1 MASPTKWLRANA
13 QHYLLRDAQARV
25 ARAHGVAPPPIRGS
39 LFWSRIFVPVYRLL
53 PWSLRRTVMTAMP
66 GSHRKQWPRPTRPE
80 GPAV

>member
-1 MASPTKWLRANA
+1 MAALNRWVRENA

-39 LFWSRIFVPVYRLL
+39 FFWSRIFVPVYRIL
-53 PWSLRRTVMTAMP
+53 PWPLRRTVMAAMP
-66 GSHRKQWPRPTRPE
+66 GSHRKQWPRPTRPT